1 MLQNSAQDIYQVKT
15 KSGKE
20 VLIPAVSEFVK
31 EINIDEKIVR
41 VSLIP
46 GFIDGAV
53 EA

>member
-1 MLQNSAQDIYQVKT
+1 MSEETNPVTIVVQGTL
-15 KSGKE
+15 
-20 VLIPAVSEFVK
+20 EFVK